1 MAGAFVSR
9 LEPVLRALWK
19 ALRRE
24 QESLLKFPA
33 NNLYYAAIAF
43 LVMLDP
49 AVMMFVAIV
58 AGVVLFFPLSTD
70 PLRRIPASRFQL
82 WPLEPRE
89 RRLLRMLSPWL
100 NPMTWIVAG
109 FALWRGVSLGLGA
122 LVAALFLVGFL
133 SPKLGLSG
141 RGRSWALPL
150 PFPGPLA
157 ELIRKDLRSLVRTL
171 DFYCA
176 LIVGGAA
183 AAYRIAGLLPAD
195 AYLPGTLLA
204 MLCISTCAQTL
215 FGLDGRA
222 GLTRYRLLPI
232 PGWQILL
239 AKDVAFILVSVA
251 FTLALSPLAGFAA
264 ALAALAAARYPAIR
278 ERRAQLRWRLQSG
291 TSFGGALTQIL
302 AMVGAASAVH
312 LYSPLLLAPCL
323 LAWGISLW
331 WGGRELERA
340 AL

>member
-1 MAGAFVSR
+1 MSR
-9 LEPVLRALWK
+9 IEAVLRALWN

-24 QESLLKFPA
+24 QESLMKFPA
-33 NNLYYAAIAF
+33 NNLYYAALAF
-43 LVMLDP
+43 LVMMDP
-49 AVMMFVAIV
+49 VVLMFVGVV
-58 AGVVLFFPLSTD
+58 AGIVLFFPLSTD

-82 WPLEPRE
+82 WPLTATE
-89 RRLLRMLSPWL
+89 RRLLRMISPWL

-109 FALWRGVSLGLGA
+109 FALWRGVSLGLGVLA
-122 LVAALFLVGFL
+122 AALFLVGFL
-133 SPKLGLSG
+133 APSFGFRG
-141 RGRSWALPL
+141 RGRSLALPL
-150 PFPGPLA
+150 PFPAPFA

-183 AAYRIAGLLPAD
+183 AAYRFAGLLPED
-195 AYLPGTLLA
+195 AFLPGTMLTL
-204 MLCISTCAQTL
+204 LCISTCAQTL

-222 GLTRYRLLPI
+222 GLTRYRLLPMR
-232 PGWQILL
+232 GWKILL
-239 AKDVAFILVSVA
+239 AKDVAFLVVA
-251 FTLALSPLAGFAA
+251 MLFTVALAPLAGFSGG
-264 ALAALAAARYPAIR
+264 LAALAAARYPAIR
-278 ERRAQLRWRLQSG
+278 ERRGQLRWRLQSG

-312 LYSPLLLAPCL
+312 LYSALLLAPCV
-323 LAWGISLW
+323 LAWLLSLW